1 MAFWALEFS
10 DGPVYTREKGGREE
24 IYPQP
29 LGMVYCSFTFIYLL
43 YLSVCM
49 GGGRRGGSDL
59 IDYECGHTGVVHV
72 CGSEHNL

>member
-49 GGGRRGGSDL
+49 WGGGGG
-59 IDYECGHTGVVHV
+59 EGVT
-72 CGSEHNL
+72 

>member
-10 DGPVYTREKGGREE
+10 DGPVYTRERGVRGDLSPAPWHGLLFFY
-24 IYPQP
+24 IH
-29 LGMVYCSFTFIYLL
+29 LFIVSLCVYG
-43 YLSVCM
+43 V
-49 GGGRRGGSDL
+49 GRRGGSDL